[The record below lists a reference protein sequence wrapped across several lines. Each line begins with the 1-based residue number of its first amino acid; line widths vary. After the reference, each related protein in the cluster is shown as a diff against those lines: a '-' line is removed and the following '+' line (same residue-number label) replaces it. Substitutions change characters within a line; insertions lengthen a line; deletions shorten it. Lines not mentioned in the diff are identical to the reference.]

1 MANPYQPLPFH
12 RLDAGAG
19 YFRPRQHLPEHVT
32 ADDPALSVMTDLSQV
47 TTYTTELATPLSKA
61 QETMIKRGVRM
72 LLVRDADG
80 QIVGLLTSRDIES
93 DRPDRILTK
102 AGGAWEDL
110 LVADIMTL
118 KPKLEVLLMENVVNA
133 RVGDIIATLRQ
144 VNRQHAMVVDSDPKT
159 GKPAVRGL
167 FSLSQIGL
175 LLGLDI
181 DPARQPTTFA
191 DLERAGIDYP
201 LTAADLLS

>member
-118 KPKLEVLLMENVVNA
+118 KPKLEVLLMEDVVDA

>member
-12 RLDAGAG
+12 HLDAGAG

-32 ADDPALSVMTDLSQV
+32 ADDPALSIMTDLSQV

-118 KPKLEVLLMENVVNA
+118 KPKLEVLQMEDVANA

-144 VNRQHAMVVDSDPKT
+144 VNRQHAMVVDNDPT
-159 GKPAVRGL
+159 TDQPAVRGL

-191 DLERAGIDYP
+191 DLEQAGIDYP
-201 LTAADLLS
+201 LAGTDLLP

>member
-118 KPKLEVLLMENVVNA
+118 KPKLEVLLMEDVVNA